1 MEDQVGTLTTQRVPG
16 ELCMSMAGHVSTVL
30 AIHGDW
36 DPATI
41 NLVTVPTHFGRALAL
56 IERTSSWTLSA
67 NVSHSVRP

>member
-1 MEDQVGTLTTQRVPG
+1 
-16 ELCMSMAGHVSTVL
+16 MSMAGHVSTVL

-41 NLVTVPTHFGRALAL
+41 DLVTVPTHFGRALAL

-67 NVSHSVRP
+67 NVSYSVRP